1 MSTKAL
7 IIGVVGAGSVA
18 AAGMGGFLAQRIQ
31 VAEPSIEATVAS
43 DMVAPANTAQTAPDR
58 PVATLDDASQ
68 GSHQASARVDAAPR
82 AAATV
87 PAIAPAA
94 TAAPTPAPAPVE
106 PAAAPVVEVA
116 EVPAPL
122 DVTASTG
129 LPPSREG
136 TLPAVSM
143 PPPPA
148 PSRWV
153 ELTLD
158 PDAVIG
164 IRLEAGISSATA
176 EIEDRVIA
184 RVSRDVIVGERTAI
198 PAGARI
204 EGDVVLVERGGRFR
218 ERARLGIKFSRVV
231 LSDETTVRIRTE
243 PIFRDG
249 ESPTGEATSKIGAS
263 AVIGAILGGVIGGK
277 RGAAIGGTAGAAGGT
292 AAVAAGGANAASIAE
307 GSALTLRLTAPV
319 TLLVERDRPR
329 H

>member
-1 MSTKAL
+1 
-7 IIGVVGAGSVA
+7 
-18 AAGMGGFLAQRIQ
+18 
-31 VAEPSIEATVAS
+31 
-43 DMVAPANTAQTAPDR
+43 
-58 PVATLDDASQ
+58 
-68 GSHQASARVDAAPR
+68 
-82 AAATV
+82 V
-87 PAIAPAA
+87 P
-94 TAAPTPAPAPVE
+94 E
-106 PAAAPVVEVA
+106 
-116 EVPAPL
+116 PL

-218 ERARLGIKFSRVV
+218 ERARLGIQFSRVV